1 MNMRCDYC
9 SHKRSCTKILSLKDS
24 CRKYKLSLTFLH
36 KFERLNIGDKIW
48 ILTDNNREEMLYNIT
63 EFEVDEIFKSRGIIF
78 EIPNHQLNNAI
89 SKALLCRSAF
99 LTLEEA
105 KQEVVDRGYTLNR
118 VFTLEDQRGERT

>member
-1 MNMRCDYC
+1 MNMRSDYC

-63 EFEVDEIFKSRGIIF
+63 EFEVDEIFKIWGYIC
-78 EIPNHQLNNAI
+78 EIPNHQLNNTI
-89 SKALLCRSAF
+89 DKSLFCRSAF

-105 KQEVVDRGYTLNR
+105 KQEVVDRGYALNK
-118 VFTLEDQRGERT
+118 VFTLEDQRGERA

>member
-1 MNMRCDYC
+1 MRCDYC

-63 EFEVDEIFKSRGIIF
+63 EFEVDENFKIWGCIR
-78 EIPNHQLNNAI
+78 EIPNHQLNNTI
-89 SKALLCRSAF
+89 DKSLCCVYAL
-99 LTLEEA
+99 
-105 KQEVVDRGYTLNR
+105 
-118 VFTLEDQRGERT
+118 

>member
-1 MNMRCDYC
+1 MSMRCDYC

-24 CRKYKLSLTFLH
+24 CRKYKLSLIFLH

-63 EFEVDEIFKSRGIIF
+63 EFEVDENFKIWGYIC
-78 EIPNHQLNNAI
+78 EIPNHQLNHTI
-89 SKALLCRSAF
+89 DKSLFCRSAF

-105 KQEVVDRGYTLNR
+105 KQEVVDRGYALNR
-118 VFTLEDQRGERT
+118 VVTLEDQREE

>member
-1 MNMRCDYC
+1 MRCDYC

-63 EFEVDEIFKSRGIIF
+63 EFEVDENFKIWGYIR
-78 EIPNHQLNNAI
+78 EIPNHRLNNTI
-89 SKALLCRSAF
+89 DKSLFCRSTF

-105 KQEVVDRGYTLNR
+105 KQEVVDRGYALNR
-118 VFTLEDQRGERT
+118 VVTLEDQREE